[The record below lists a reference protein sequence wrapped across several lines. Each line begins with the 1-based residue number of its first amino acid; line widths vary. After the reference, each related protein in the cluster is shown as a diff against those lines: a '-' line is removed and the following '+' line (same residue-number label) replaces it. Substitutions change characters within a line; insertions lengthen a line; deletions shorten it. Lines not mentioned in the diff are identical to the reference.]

1 MAHPVV
7 DEDLCVGEGDCEE
20 VCPAEPN
27 VFEVDEKA
35 KVVHPEAC
43 IECELCV
50 DKFTRKPASSASFV

>member
-27 VFEVDEKA
+27 VFEVDEKQ
-35 KVVHPEAC
+35 K
-43 IECELCV
+43 
-50 DKFTRKPASSASFV
+50 

>member
-7 DEDLCVGEGDCEE
+7 DEDLCVGEGDCED

-35 KVVHPEAC
+35 K
-43 IECELCV
+43 L
-50 DKFTRKPASSASFV
+50 FTRKPVSNVSFV

>member
-1 MAHPVV
+1 MAHPIV

-50 DKFTRKPASSASFV
+50 DNCPAEAITLTDD